1 MTSTLESALVESSPS
16 DLPSPR
22 SRPHDPVHER
32 YAGDD
37 RIPIQVAEDGEAIGT
52 VQHVAEALHVSH
64 ASVLRCAQKNRRVI
78 LIRREDGDDPV
89 LILPDGVADL
99 ARCVHAR

>member
-1 MTSTLESALVESSPS
+1 MISTLESALVESSPS

-22 SRPHDPVHER
+22 SRLHDLLHER

-37 RIPIQVAEDGEAIGT
+37 RIPIRVAEDGEAIGT
-52 VQHVAEALHVSH
+52 VQHVAEALHASH

-78 LIRREDGDDPV
+78 LIQREDGDDPV

-99 ARCVHAR
+99 ARCAHAR